1 MLIQIDPSSDQPL
14 YEQLTRQM
22 TFLIAQ
28 RAYREHELVPSVREV
43 SKSLAVNPN
52 TVVRA
57 YRHLQEQGIL
67 VVRRGMGMAVAESG
81 CERAAAVREGIVE
94 QRIQATLGELR
105 QSGLSEPEIRDTFLK
120 LLDDGTTSELAGR
133 PKGQQPKGQQP
144 PAESKGTHGTG
155 ENKETR
161 V

>member
-14 YEQLTRQM
+14 YEQLIRQM

-57 YRHLQEQGIL
+57 YRHLQEAGIL
-67 VVRRGMGMAVAESG
+67 VARRGMGMAVAESG
-81 CERAAAVREGIVE
+81 CEKAGAVREGIVS
-94 QRIQATLGELR
+94 QRIQDTLAELR
-105 QSGLSEPEIRDTFLK
+105 QSGLPDGEIRNAFLRLLEDGVPQADHPSQTNDTVR
-120 LLDDGTTSELAGR
+120 S
-133 PKGQQPKGQQP
+133 
-144 PAESKGTHGTG
+144 
-155 ENKETR
+155 KETQS
-161 V
+161 

>member
-22 TFLIAQ
+22 TFLVAQ

-67 VVRRGMGMAVAESG
+67 VARRGMGMAVAESG
-81 CERAAAVREGIVE
+81 CLRAAQERESLVSN
-94 QRIQATLGELR
+94 RIADTLGELR
-105 QSGLSEPEIRDTFLK
+105 QSGLADSEIRDMFLR
-120 LLDDGTTSELAGR
+120 LLGDGAPSRARATDANST
-133 PKGQQPKGQQP
+133 QQ
-144 PAESKGTHGTG
+144 S
-155 ENKETR
+155 KETQS
-161 V
+161 